1 MCYFAA
7 IDIGSNAVRLA
18 IAKRSAHDL
27 RITYRSRE
35 PVRLGSS
42 VFTMGK
48 IDDLAQADL
57 EQALF
62 RFKNQLEN
70 HNVEKLRAVAT
81 SAMRE
86 SHNGLQVVQSIFE
99 KTGIEIEIISGDEE
113 AKLVTDAIQQKLD
126 LSEGRSLL
134 IDIGG
139 GSVELIAL
147 DQGSVLRKKSYPI
160 GMVRMLKLHEEHKES
175 LEKWLPDYV
184 KNQVSS
190 FFDGL
195 APLQKAVG
203 TGGNMDRFIKIKS
216 HITSREGIDLSYK
229 EMEKV
234 FKELNDVS
242 YEKRIVKF
250 GLKPDRA
257 DVILPAALVTQT
269 LMKMG
274 GCEKIL
280 IPQVG
285 LQDGLLI
292 HLSSSFK
299 E

>member
-7 IDIGSNAVRLA
+7 IDIGSNAVRLV
-18 IAKRSAHDL
+18 IAKQNAQDL

-48 IDDLAQADL
+48 IDDLAQSDL

-70 HNVEKLRAVAT
+70 HNVEKMRAVAT

-86 SHNGLQVVQSIFE
+86 SSNSEEVVKDLFK
-99 KTGIEIEIISGDEE
+99 KTGIAIEIISGDEE
-113 AKLVTDAIQQKLD
+113 ARLVTEAIQQRLD
-126 LSEGRSLL
+126 LSLGRFLL

-139 GSVELIAL
+139 GSVELIAI
-147 DQGSVLRKKSYPI
+147 DSGQVLKKQSYPI
-160 GMVRMLKLHEEHKES
+160 GMVRMLKLHEEQKQG
-175 LEKWLPDYV
+175 LEKWLPGYITE
-184 KNQVSS
+184 QVQG

-195 APLQKAVG
+195 KPLEKAVG

-216 HITSREGIDLSYK
+216 HFSNHDGIDLSLK

-234 FKELNDVS
+234 YKELSDVS

-250 GLKPDRA
+250 SLKPDRA

-269 LMKMG
+269 LMKLG

-285 LQDGLLI
+285 LQDGLLFNLASG
-292 HLSSSFK
+292 HTS
-299 E
+299 